1 MITKF
6 KTKEVNGE
14 IVLIKTIDT
23 KETIAIC
30 PFSQPLALPGQLQG
44 QIQLIPRAC
53 GNNCALFEI
62 YGNEVLLKCKNLNIS
77 LTSETSLLL

>member
-1 MITKF
+1 MNTKF
-6 KTKEVNGE
+6 KIKEVNGE
-14 IVLIKTIDT
+14 IVLIKTIDK

-30 PFSQPLALPGQLQG
+30 PFSQPLAVPGQLAG

-53 GNNCALFEI
+53 GNNCALFEV

-77 LTSETSLLL
+77 LTSETTLLL